1 MDVSSPYFL
10 KKNRQKTNIKNKK
23 NFDADSDEE
32 NEDNEKDSISEIKN
46 TSSKRRSN
54 NLMTD
59 ESDDKYS
66 NKDIIPSNKN
76 NFQKEIKDIK
86 ANDDS
91 KNESVN
97 INIMKSKNKNSIDDL
112 LKKLNEK
119 EKELNEKDIIINDL
133 KKDIAEKEKKIKL
146 ITKTNT
152 KLKQSLDEFSKKVDE
167 KLFNSKNFLNNF
179 RKSKYN
185 MKNNGNY
192 DDDLKQKEL
201 DNAMNIIKILKN
213 DNNRLQNTVDN
224 YEKNN
229 KLKDLE
235 NINKLKEDENI
246 NLENQIKLLKKELH
260 NYNLTLKK
268 NKIYENQ
275 IEILNKENK
284 SYKDNNKMLRDKLSR
299 QPPKDN
305 NGIDLSENNRSNRYT
320 SSPKTYNNI
329 RSRNKYDSN
338 SDRYRNN
345 YNDNYNRDGYYR
357 ANNKI
362 SSLHQSMVSLPKI
375 KNKVKINFNIK
386 NNSPSG
392 GLNSYK
398 KNYDNINDIL
408 KTFFTQ
414 DDIEVINKIF
424 KNNLKGFED
433 FKLKL
438 CIINKSKETLN
449 NKYNLEIKKY
459 NERIISAQE
468 QIEYL
473 NTKIRESEV
482 NYRVLQ
488 TQMNEF
494 SIQKK
499 LLLKKIKKLEES
511 LIEKDN
517 ILKLNFAGEDINN
530 KNDENGQNENDMNKN
545 TEEDGSSKIARD
557 EDSNDKNSE
566 TSNSNSNSNS
576 KSKNDNKSE
585 KSQSSTGKK

>member
-1 MDVSSPYFL
+1 MDVSSPYFI
-10 KKNRQKTNIKNKK
+10 KKNRQKINMKNKK
-23 NFDADSDEE
+23 NFNADSEEE
-32 NEDNEKDSISEIKN
+32 NEGEEKESISEIKN
-46 TSSKRRSN
+46 VSSKRRSN
-54 NLMTD
+54 NLMSD
-59 ESDDKYS
+59 ESEDKYS
-66 NKDIIPSNKN
+66 NKDIIPTNKK
-76 NFQKEIKDIK
+76 NFKKDIKDIQV
-86 ANDDS
+86 NDDS

-97 INIMKSKNKNSIDDL
+97 INITKSKTKYSIDEL
-112 LKKLNEK
+112 LKLLDEK
-119 EKELNEKDIIINDL
+119 EKELKEKNIIINDL
-133 KKDIAEKEKKIKL
+133 KKDIEEKEKKIKL

-167 KLFNSKNFLNNF
+167 KLFNSKNFFNSF

-185 MKNNGNY
+185 VKNNGNY
-192 DDDLKQKEL
+192 DDELKQKEL

-213 DNNRLQNTVDN
+213 DNHRLQNTVDN

-260 NYNLTLKK
+260 NYNIILKK

-284 SYKDNNKMLRDKLSR
+284 SYKDNNKILKNKLSR
-299 QPPKDN
+299 QMPKSN
-305 NGIDLSENNRSNRYT
+305 SSIDLTENKGSLRYT
-320 SSPKTYNNI
+320 SPKTYNN
-329 RSRNKYDSN
+329 RRKRNMYESN

-345 YNDNYNRDGYYR
+345 YNDNYNEVGY
-357 ANNKI
+357 NNKM
-362 SSLHQSMVSLPKI
+362 SSLHQSMGSLPKI
-375 KNKVKINFNIK
+375 KSKIKINYNNK
-386 NNSPSG
+386 NNTPSG

-414 DDIEVINKIF
+414 DDIELINKIF
-424 KNNLKGFED
+424 KNNLNGFEA

-494 SIQKK
+494 NIQKK
-499 LLLKKIKKLEES
+499 LLLKKIKKLEEN

-530 KNDENGQNENDMNKN
+530 KNDENGKNENDTNKN
-545 TEEDGSSKIARD
+545 TEEDGSSKIAKD
-557 EDSNDKNSE
+557 EDSNDNNSE
-566 TSNSNSNSNS
+566 TSNSNSNS

-585 KSQSSTGKK
+585 KSQSSAGKK